1 MKTRKWTTE
10 QKVAVVLEGLR
21 GQKSVSEICR
31 THQIVQSQY
40 YKWRD
45 RFLDGGSKNLA
56 SPADG
61 GPKQPQ
67 VEVERL
73 EKIIGRQAIEID
85 ALKKIQDLYGRN

>member
-21 GQKSVSEICR
+21 GQKSVSDLCR
-31 THQIVQSQY
+31 EHQIVQSQY

-45 RFLDGGSKNLA
+45 RFLDGGSKGLS

-67 VEVERL
+67 VEIERL

-85 ALKKIQDLYGRN
+85 ALKKIQDLYGRS

>member
-10 QKVAVVLEGLR
+10 QKMAVVLEGLR

-45 RFLDGGSKNLA
+45 RFLEAGSQGLGSSSEGGLR
-56 SPADG
+56 
-61 GPKQPQ
+61 QPQ

-85 ALKKIQDLYGRN
+85 ALKKIQDLYGKS